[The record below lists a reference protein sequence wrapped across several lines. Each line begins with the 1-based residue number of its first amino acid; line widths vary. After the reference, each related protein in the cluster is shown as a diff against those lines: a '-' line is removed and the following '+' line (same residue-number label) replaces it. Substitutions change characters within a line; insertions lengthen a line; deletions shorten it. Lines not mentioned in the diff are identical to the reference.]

1 MFDYAFKEPK
11 REGKP
16 RYLTTTISAFIH
28 FAVVAFAVGL
38 PILYASDKLPEVP
51 DMMAFVV
58 EAPPPPPPPPP
69 PAPPAEAKKPELP
82 KPNAKEIPVEKPAPP
97 KETVAAPAEAPA
109 EVKPE
114 TGNESAMTTGK
125 PNVEAGFEKGVA
137 GGVEGGV
144 AGGVISAAAPPPP
157 PPPPK
162 PQGPVRVG
170 GQVKAPSLVQRVN
183 PEYPMV
189 AQAAHVEG
197 NVVLEAT
204 VNKSGRVES
213 VRVVN
218 GNPLLEAA
226 AIAAVKQWR
235 YEPLLLNGEPV
246 PFILTVTVSFKMP
259 RGN

>member
-1 MFDYAFKEPK
+1 
-11 REGKP
+11 
-16 RYLTTTISAFIH
+16 
-28 FAVVAFAVGL
+28 
-38 PILYASDKLPEVP
+38 
-51 DMMAFVV
+51 
-58 EAPPPPPPPPP
+58 
-69 PAPPAEAKKPELP
+69 
-82 KPNAKEIPVEKPAPP
+82 
-97 KETVAAPAEAPA
+97 
-109 EVKPE
+109 
-114 TGNESAMTTGK
+114 
-125 PNVEAGFEKGVA
+125 
-137 GGVEGGV
+137 
-144 AGGVISAAAPPPP
+144 
-157 PPPPK
+157 
-162 PQGPVRVG
+162 
-170 GQVKAPSLVQRVN
+170 VKAPSLVQRVN